1 MIDGCLE
8 SAPELVYGYVTRA
21 PSDLANHN
29 NLSRQAELVNKSCEV
44 PGANFYK
51 VKGFW

>member
-8 SAPELVYGYVTRA
+8 SAPELVSGYVTRA

-29 NLSRQAELVNKSCEV
+29 NALQAELVNKSYEV